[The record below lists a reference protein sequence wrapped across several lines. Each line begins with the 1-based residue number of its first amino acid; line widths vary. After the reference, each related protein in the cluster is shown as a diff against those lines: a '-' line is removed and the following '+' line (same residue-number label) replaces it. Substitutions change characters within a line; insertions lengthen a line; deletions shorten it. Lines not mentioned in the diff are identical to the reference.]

1 MSEYQLQ
8 IKQIVDYP
16 RCRIYRQ
23 FIQSLMSDQSIRVGG
38 GSGLFLFY
46 GTLQLCKFSYIL
58 PAYRRNQLYGLSRGV
73 DLYSK
78 RGIWLVSDTFS
89 ETGD

>member
-38 GSGLFLFY
+38 VLGLFYLWYFAAM
-46 GTLQLCKFSYIL
+46 QFSYIL

-78 RGIWLVSDTFS
+78 RGI
-89 ETGD
+89 

>member
-38 GSGLFLFY
+38 GSGLF
-46 GTLQLCKFSYIL
+46 IL
-58 PAYRRNQLYGLSRGV
+58 WYFAAMQIFVHLTGV
-73 DLYSK
+73 STESAI
-78 RGIWLVSDTFS
+78 RFIQGSGSVQ
-89 ETGD
+89 